1 MLWGKWWSKGREKS
15 GSSLSRAGAI
25 FIKNKRGIGLAV
37 DMGSGIRM
45 MLNDGQFWQV
55 HPFTNE
61 SIVRSRFR
69 RRPSNSTFCSK
80 NGRGRRIQWSKGGRS
95 FAKCGQDNQ
104 LSGKREDLAAA
115 IQLVYWNGE
124 LFIAAGP
131 TSADF
136 VRHSKRSEKRRTLYI

>member
-1 MLWGKWWSKGREKS
+1 MGR
-15 GSSLSRAGAI
+15 
-25 FIKNKRGIGLAV
+25 
-37 DMGSGIRM
+37 GIRM

-80 NGRGRRIQWSKGGRS
+80 NMEEDDAFNRVKAAAVSQNADKTIN
-95 FAKCGQDNQ
+95 FP
-104 LSGKREDLAAA
+104 GKREDLAAA

-131 TSADF
+131 TSAADF